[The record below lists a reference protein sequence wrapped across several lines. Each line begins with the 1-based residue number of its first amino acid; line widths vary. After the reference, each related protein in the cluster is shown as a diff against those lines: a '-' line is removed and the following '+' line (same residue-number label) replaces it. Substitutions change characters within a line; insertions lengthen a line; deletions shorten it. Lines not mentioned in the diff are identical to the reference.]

1 MGFACLGWSACTFLS
16 GEIDNFWAFVG
27 LRVAFGVFTS
37 SCNPPALSLLRDY
50 FPKNFRSTANAVFL
64 FGVYVGGSL
73 SSLSVLF
80 IKHFGWRT
88 DFEIT
93 GFVGIA
99 AAIILIAF
107 LEDPERG

>member
-1 MGFACLGWSACTFLS
+1 VS
-16 GEIDNFWAFVG
+16 
-27 LRVAFGVFTS
+27 FGVFTS

-50 FPKNFRSTANAVFL
+50 FPKNFRSTANSVFL

-80 IKHFGWRT
+80 IKEYGWRN

-93 GFVGIA
+93 GFVGIVTA
-99 AAIILIAF
+99 LILLAF
-107 LEDPERG
+107 LEEPVRG